1 MTWLAFAYFLSLG
14 TLSYHGQIF
23 DPGGYGDMILSS
35 SYQTTLGVEAQLFDD
50 HAFIGGS
57 VQTWE
62 SQIDLVNFAPSE
74 GIYTFSAGL
83 RGWGFEI
90 GYRHECDHAIM
101 DTWAHSYPTQGFL
114 VMRDEFYVSYSG
126 IINMF

>member
-74 GIYTFSAGL
+74 GIHTFSASGKVVIL
-83 RGWGFEI
+83 MLYSKKGGNPMPWVFVFWV
-90 GYRHECDHAIM
+90 M
-101 DTWAHSYPTQGFL
+101 FMLL
-114 VMRDEFYVSYSG
+114 VSG
-126 IINMF
+126 GPIL